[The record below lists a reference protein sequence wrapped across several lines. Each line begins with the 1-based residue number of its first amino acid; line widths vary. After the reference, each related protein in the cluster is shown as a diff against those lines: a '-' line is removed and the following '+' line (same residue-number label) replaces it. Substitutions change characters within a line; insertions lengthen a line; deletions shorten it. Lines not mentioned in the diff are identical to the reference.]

1 MGAALAAL
9 LLGLAGCA
17 VSRPA
22 LPALRESDYP
32 GLIRSPTVLG
42 ADVLLQQRITASW
55 GDGRE
60 RGFDA
65 ALQTQ
70 GEQLTLIGLSPMGST
85 AFVVLLRGTDL
96 EHRNQTA
103 EELPFPP
110 RFIVID
116 VQRVFFPWLA
126 RAGQRL
132 PDGEHTGEIGDE
144 RIVERIAAGRLVER
158 RFSRLDG
165 EPAGEIIVRYEWD
178 RPAAVA
184 PSRAELDN
192 GWFGYRLTIETNAE
206 TLLTPTS
213 EASR

>member
-1 MGAALAAL
+1 MAAVLIAL
-9 LLGLAGCA
+9 LLSQTGCTASRAA
-17 VSRPA
+17 V
-22 LPALRESDYP
+22 PALRDSDYP

-55 GDGRE
+55 SDDRE

-65 ALQTQ
+65 ALQTM

-85 AFVVLLRGTDL
+85 AFVVLLRGTEL
-96 EHRNQTA
+96 EYRKQTA

-110 RFIVID
+110 RFIIID

-126 RAGQRL
+126 RPGQSL
-132 PDGEHTGEIGDE
+132 PDGEHTGQVGEERILE
-144 RIVERIAAGRLVER
+144 RIVDGHLVER

-165 EPAGEIIVRYEWD
+165 EPTGEIIVRYEWD

-184 PSRAELDN
+184 PSRAVLDN
-192 GWFGYRLTIETNAE
+192 GWFGYRLTIETRTE